1 MLLALKNVSKIYKLG
16 DQEIRALNQVTVNV
30 EEGEFVAVMGPSGS
44 GKSTFLQVA
53 SLLSST
59 EEGTILLKER
69 NVTKYS
75 EVELARLRNKEIG
88 FIFQQFNLL
97 ARTSAIDNVAL
108 PLVYAGVGAAER
120 RARAIEMLGK
130 VGLSDRANNT
140 PSQLSGGQ
148 QQRVAIA
155 RALINKPAIIFAD
168 EPTGNLDSKSGEDI
182 KVLLEQL
189 HAEGKTIVMVTHEAE
204 IAQIAKRL
212 ILFHDGELIYD
223 EKYGYNTHLKSQK
236 TIEYVDMLKK
246 KRKSPRLLF
255 GKVTGK

>member
-1 MLLALKNVSKIYKLG
+1 MLLALKNVSKVYQVG
-16 DQEIRALNQVTVNV
+16 DQEIRALNEVSVNV

-53 SLLSST
+53 SLLST
-59 EEGTILLKER
+59 VEEGQIFLKGK
-69 NVTKYS
+69 NVTKYT
-75 EVELARLRNKEIG
+75 EVELARLRNQEIG

-97 ARTSAIDNVAL
+97 ARTSALDNVSL
-108 PLVYAGVGAAER
+108 PLVYAGVSAEER
-120 RARAIEMLGK
+120 RARATELLEK
-130 VGLSDRANNT
+130 VGLADRTNNT

-155 RALINKPAIIFAD
+155 RALVNKPAVIFAD

-182 KVLLEQL
+182 KKLLQDL
-189 HAEGKTIVMVTHEAE
+189 HEEGKTIVMVTHEAE

-223 EKYGYNTHLKSQK
+223 EKYGYNKHLKSQK
-236 TIEYVDMLKK
+236 TVEYVDMLKK
-246 KRKSPRLLF
+246 KRKTPRLLF

>member
-1 MLLALKNVSKIYKLG
+1 
-16 DQEIRALNQVTVNV
+16 
-30 EEGEFVAVMGPSGS
+30 
-44 GKSTFLQVA
+44 
-53 SLLSST
+53 
-59 EEGTILLKER
+59 
-69 NVTKYS
+69 
-75 EVELARLRNKEIG
+75 
-88 FIFQQFNLL
+88 
-97 ARTSAIDNVAL
+97 
-108 PLVYAGVGAAER
+108 
-120 RARAIEMLGK
+120 MLGK